1 MVCVDRGEVGRKK
14 MYQIVQRH
22 KGSGGTTD
30 VCCKD
35 VLSHI
40 QWNLVL
46 LERYDKSHCSPV
58 SEASVTAAS
67 LYRT

>member
-46 LERYDKSHCSPV
+46 LERYDKSH
-58 SEASVTAAS
+58 
-67 LYRT
+67 